1 MSGPSITNNG
11 NKENN
16 RNVGNITGG
25 HKKFIG
31 GNQSLLGKVFEVPS
45 REAIHQFSETLKAI
59 ACH

>member
-31 GNQSLLGKVFEVPS
+31 GNQSLLGKV
-45 REAIHQFSETLKAI
+45 LKFLPEKRSI
-59 ACH
+59 NFLKH